1 MADNPRPSL
10 YQARYES
17 VLANRSNEEATEL
30 VSITG
35 KCCESGDMLIWD
47 IDLPKV
53 NSGDLL
59 AVSSTGAYNYSMSS
73 NYNRLTRP
81 SVILVKDGHA
91 DVIVKRETHSDLL
104 RNDVLPERLKHV
116 QMASR

>member
-1 MADNPRPSL
+1 VL
-10 YQARYES
+10 YQARYEA
-17 VLANRSNEEATEL
+17 VLANRANEETVES

-47 IDLPKV
+47 IDLPKAI
-53 NSGDLL
+53 SGDLL
-59 AVSSTGAYNYSMSS
+59 VVSCTGAYNYSMSS

-81 SVILVKDGHA
+81 GVVLVKDGHA

-104 RNDVLPERLKHV
+104 RNDVLPARLKFL
-116 QMASR
+116 QIASR